1 MGFLVSPGVH
11 VREIDLTNV
20 VPAVSTSIGA
30 IAGPFQKGPV
40 SSVTAISSEEQL
52 LQTFGKPNSSN
63 FEFWF
68 TAANFL
74 QYGDALRVVRAESTV
89 VNAGATSGILIRDD
103 DHYEASFSTGQGSHG
118 EWTARTAGTWGN
130 SIGVDICGSAR
141 AFSQQLGSLNLVN
154 GAGAVGDLEITV
166 DDQNATDASIII
178 GDIIQFYD
186 ASAIVSVV
194 NGAIT
199 VASKTLTLDGGT
211 GALAAGQRVIGAGIS
226 DGDEVVKIASVTSQS
241 GGAGSVIGVVVLD
254 KAITVANDI
263 PLVLSAAAGHDK
275 VETGNVEYEVTAIS
289 SETLTIRVLDDP
301 AGGGLQTI
309 IPDNSLIRRRWRF
322 SDLFDSAPGTSDW
335 ATANARGELDELHV
349 AVYDKTGDITGYDVD
364 VKGQR
369 TSSVIEVFPAM
380 SKNSAAKTT
389 QGGNNY
395 YADVIF
401 RSSGFI
407 YWTDHISGGTNWGTD
422 IATGTDYTL
431 VSGVNVD
438 TLSGGLDDY
447 SVTAGEIEI
456 AYDKFADTE
465 NLDIN
470 LVLGGPSS
478 AVADTE
484 AGQDTHVT
492 MITDLCELRRD
503 CVGFASPYRAA
514 TVGVTSSIT
523 QTTNVKNAFDKCPSS
538 SYMVFDSGYKYMYD
552 KYNDVYRHVPLNG
565 DTAGLCAF
573 TDSIADPWFSPAGY
587 NRGGVRSAIK
597 LSYNPQKA
605 DRDILY
611 KARIN
616 PVVDFPGQG
625 VTLFG
630 DKTALTKPSAFDRI
644 NVRRLFLVLEKAI
657 ATAAKFQLFE
667 FNDEFTR
674 AQFRNLVE
682 PFLRDVQGRRGIF
695 DFKVV
700 CDSTNNTGEVI
711 DRNEFIGDIYIKP
724 ARAINFITLNFIAVR
739 TGVAFSEVGG

>member
-40 SSVTAISSEEQL
+40 SSVTAINSEEQL

-74 QYGDALRVVRAESTV
+74 QYGDALRVVRAESGIL
-89 VNAGATSGILIRDD
+89 NAGANSGILIRDD

-130 SIGVDICGSAR
+130 SIGVDICPSAR

-154 GAGAVGDLEITV
+154 GAGAIGDLSITV
-166 DDQNATDASIII
+166 DDQDASNAAIIV
-178 GDIIQFYD
+178 GDIIQFYT
-186 ASAIVSVV
+186 ASAIVATV

-199 VASKTLTLDGGT
+199 TATKNLAVDGNSGT
-211 GALAAGQRVIGAGIS
+211 IAVGARVLGAGIS
-226 DGDEVVKIASVTSQS
+226 DGDEVVKVATVTSQT
-241 GGAGSVIGVVVLD
+241 ALILD
-254 KAITVANDI
+254 KPITVADNV
-263 PLVLSAAAGHDK
+263 PLVFSAAAGHGK
-275 VETGNVEYEVTAIS
+275 VETGNIEYEVTAIS

-322 SDLFDSAPGTSDW
+322 SDLFDAAPGTSDW

-349 AVYDKTGDITGYDVD
+349 AVYDKTGDITGFDVD

-369 TSSVIEVFPAM
+369 TSAVVEVFPAM

-401 RSSGFI
+401 RGSNYI

-438 TLSGGLDDY
+438 TLTGGTDDY
-447 SVTAGEIEI
+447 SVTAGEMEI

-470 LVLGGPSS
+470 LVMGGPSS
-478 AVADTE
+478 AVADTI
-484 AGQDTHVT
+484 AGHDTHVT
-492 MITDLCELRRD
+492 MITDLVELRRD
-503 CVGFASPYRAA
+503 CVGFVSPYRAA
-514 TVGVTSSIT
+514 TVGVVSSIT
-523 QTTNVKNAFDKCPSS
+523 ATENVKDAFDACPSS

-552 KYNDVYRHVPLNG
+552 KYNDVYRFVPLNG

-573 TDSIADPWFSPAGY
+573 TDGVADPWFSPAGY
-587 NRGGVRSAIK
+587 NRGGLRSAIK

-630 DKTALTKPSAFDRI
+630 DKTALSRPSAFDRI

-700 CDSTNNTGEVI
+700 CDTTNNTGEVI

-724 ARAINFITLNFIAVR
+724 ARSINFITLNFIAVR